1 MDQNEQSKLPQL
13 TLEYLRRGWSSIVEA
28 ARVRLTGTVRED
40 LPDEDLQR
48 LAGQID
54 ECLEGAGGEVSQRA
68 RAADVGRTYLGLNA
82 QGRYNFLQL
91 LAREYGVQEYEL
103 ALVMEEWLGLFPD
116 GDPIARHSVE
126 VKLRRLLRS
135 PRIQLLSL
143 FNALPEG
150 VKFLVDMRAELITL
164 AHKDPLFQPL
174 ELDLKQL
181 LTSWFDIGFLELKSI
196 TWDAPASL
204 LEKLAQY
211 EAVHAVRHWSD
222 IKNRL
227 AADRRCY
234 AFFHHQ
240 MPDEPIIYVWVALV
254 KGISDNVQE
263 LLDVRHREVEEPTEA
278 DTAIFYSITN
288 AQAGLKGISFGNFLI
303 KRVVQA
309 LAQDFDNL
317 KNFATLSPI
326 PGFCNWLERQLA
338 ERGAELLL
346 KSERKALE
354 AVLDK
359 PVAEAFP
366 LLCRDHSQWYRQE
379 SREKAM
385 RTPLMRLCAHYLSEA
400 KRGSNALDPVAHF
413 HLSNGASME
422 RINWLADTT
431 SKGFHQ
437 SAGMMI
443 NYLYKSSRIE
453 KNHEAY
459 SSTGRVETSSG
470 FKSLLKS

>member
-1 MDQNEQSKLPQL
+1 
-13 TLEYLRRGWSSIVEA
+13 
-28 ARVRLTGTVRED
+28 
-40 LPDEDLQR
+40 
-48 LAGQID
+48 
-54 ECLEGAGGEVSQRA
+54 
-68 RAADVGRTYLGLNA
+68 
-82 QGRYNFLQL
+82 
-91 LAREYGVQEYEL
+91 
-103 ALVMEEWLGLFPD
+103 
-116 GDPIARHSVE
+116 
-126 VKLRRLLRS
+126 
-135 PRIQLLSL
+135 
-143 FNALPEG
+143 
-150 VKFLVDMRAELITL
+150 
-164 AHKDPLFQPL
+164 
-174 ELDLKQL
+174 
-181 LTSWFDIGFLELKSI
+181 
-196 TWDAPASL
+196 
-204 LEKLAQY
+204 
-211 EAVHAVRHWSD
+211 
-222 IKNRL
+222 
-227 AADRRCY
+227 
-234 AFFHHQ
+234 
-240 MPDEPIIYVWVALV
+240 
-254 KGISDNVQE
+254 
-263 LLDVRHREVEEPTEA
+263 
-278 DTAIFYSITN
+278 
-288 AQAGLKGISFGNFLI
+288 
-303 KRVVQA
+303 
-309 LAQDFDNL
+309 
-317 KNFATLSPI
+317 LSPI